1 MVKIPDSP
9 QIQRGKPV
17 AQAPTVRQPL
27 NIEGAGFQATQKAI
41 TTTQSLLQKEQ
52 LRQDRIQEKQQKLA
66 FEQVKKEQ
74 EAYDVAQI
82 NDAKNKIRRIDNEI
96 RLDANNRPIDEN
108 FTKLGE
114 TYKQQRNLKI
124 QEATRNLPD
133 YLQSKIKSFVDA
145 QGIDLEFKV
154 GTTFQRK
161 QKEFTQNIS
170 YEAIREASEQFS
182 NATNE
187 IELAQAQ
194 QGFEDVINSIK
205 NSGALTPKQID
216 SEIKAINEERK
227 QKELQYKKRNAIKQA
242 IGGKV
247 ILDRKTQQKDL
258 DSYFDNIE
266 TGDIDYLKGKGQ
278 EIAIKTGVLPT
289 SFKREV
295 INSMRMGEPL
305 KKFDSAMTINNLIT
319 QNKALQE
326 QFKSSHIAYATA
338 VAERS
343 SLGLDPK
350 KIIEFTDNEFSKNKS
365 LDRDLRQKNFKD
377 EYKRNNEDVDDRLV
391 SLTEDIA
398 DEFGDMYEKEK
409 GLNWFQD
416 FFLSRDPSV
425 PQQMTQ
431 EVVEVAEEFYINE
444 GLDFDSS
451 IETAKRVVSKNW
463 KVTTVGKDI
472 DGNKTRLTKYSI
484 ESQYPRYTDEIVQQA
499 NTVTKT
505 LIKESGGTFFDNDS
519 ENFNLIP
526 ILNSVGNEKTGYN
539 IIYKNKDGVFESLR
553 DENNLMY
560 AYYPD
565 ITKIPSYKAGE
576 KQREVL
582 RK

>member
-9 QIQRGKPV
+9 QIQRGKTV
-17 AQAPTVRQPL
+17 AQAPAVRQPL

-41 TTTQSLLQKEQ
+41 TTTQSLLQKEA
-52 LRQDRIQEKQQKLA
+52 LRQDRIQKEQQKLA
-66 FEQVKKEQ
+66 FEQAKKEQ
-74 EAYDVAQI
+74 EAYNVAQI

-96 RLDANNRPIDEN
+96 RLDANNRGIDEN

-114 TYKQQRNLKI
+114 TYQQQRNLRI
-124 QEATRNLPD
+124 QEATKNLPD
-133 YLQSKIKSFVDA
+133 NLQSKIKSFVDA

-182 NATNE
+182 NSTNE

-194 QGFEDVINSIK
+194 EEFESVISSIK
-205 NSGALTPKQID
+205 NSGALTPNQID
-216 SEIKAINEERK
+216 SEIKAINKERK
-227 QKELQYKKRNAIKQA
+227 EKELQFQKRNTIKQA

-247 ILDRKTQQKDL
+247 ILDPKTQQKDL
-258 DSYFDNIE
+258 DLYFDNIK
-266 TGDIDYLKGKGQ
+266 TGNIDYLKGKGQ

-305 KKFDSAMTINNLIT
+305 QKFDSAMTINNLIT

-365 LDRDLRQKNFKD
+365 LDRDLRKSNFKD
-377 EYKRNNEDVDDRLV
+377 EYKRNNEDVDDRLA
-391 SLTEDIA
+391 SLTKDIA
-398 DEFGDMYEKEK
+398 DEFGDVYEKEK

-416 FFLSRDPSV
+416 LITRDPSV

-451 IETAKRVVSKNW
+451 IETAKKVVSKNW

-472 DGNKTRLTKYSI
+472 DGNKTRLAKYGI

-499 NTVTKT
+499 NTVTKA
-505 LIKESGGTFFDNDS
+505 LIQQSGGTFFDNDS
-519 ENFNLIP
+519 KNFNLIP
-526 ILNSVGNEKTGYN
+526 ILSSVGNEKTGYN

-565 ITKIPSYKAGE
+565 ITKTPSYKAGE

>member
-1 MVKIPDSP
+1 
-9 QIQRGKPV
+9 
-17 AQAPTVRQPL
+17 
-27 NIEGAGFQATQKAI
+27 
-41 TTTQSLLQKEQ
+41 
-52 LRQDRIQEKQQKLA
+52 
-66 FEQVKKEQ
+66 
-74 EAYDVAQI
+74 
-82 NDAKNKIRRIDNEI
+82 
-96 RLDANNRPIDEN
+96 LDP
-108 FTKLGE
+108 
-114 TYKQQRNLKI
+114 
-124 QEATRNLPD
+124 
-133 YLQSKIKSFVDA
+133 
-145 QGIDLEFKV
+145 
-154 GTTFQRK
+154 
-161 QKEFTQNIS
+161 
-170 YEAIREASEQFS
+170 
-182 NATNE
+182 
-187 IELAQAQ
+187 
-194 QGFEDVINSIK
+194 
-205 NSGALTPKQID
+205 
-216 SEIKAINEERK
+216 
-227 QKELQYKKRNAIKQA
+227 
-242 IGGKV
+242 
-247 ILDRKTQQKDL
+247 KTQQKDL
-258 DSYFDNIE
+258 DSYFDNIK
-266 TGDIDYLKGKGQ
+266 TGNTDYLKNKGQ

-295 INSMRMGEPL
+295 INSMRMGEAL
-305 KKFDSAMTINNLIT
+305 QRFDSAMTIDNLIT

-365 LDRDLRQKNFKD
+365 LDRDLRQNNFKD
-377 EYKRNNEDVDDRLV
+377 EYKRNNKDVDDRLA
-391 SLTEDIA
+391 SLTKDIA
-398 DEFGDMYEKEK
+398 DEFGDIYEKEK

-416 FFLSRDPSV
+416 LITRDPSV

-472 DGNKTRLTKYSI
+472 DGNKTRLAKYGI
-484 ESQYPRYTDEIVQQA
+484 ESQYPRYTNEIVQQA
-499 NTVTKT
+499 NTAVK
-505 LIKESGGTFFDNDS
+505 LQIKQSGGTFFDNDS

-539 IIYKNKDGVFESLR
+539 IIYKNKDGVFETLR
-553 DENNLMY
+553 SVSDKPNENNLMY

-565 ITKIPSYKAGE
+565 IKEVPSYKAGE

>member
-9 QIQRGKPV
+9 QIQKGKPV
-17 AQAPTVRQPL
+17 AQIPTVRQPL
-27 NIEGAGFQATQKAI
+27 NIEGIGLGVTQKAI
-41 TTTQSLLQKEQ
+41 TTTQSLLEKER
-52 LRQDRIQEKQQKLA
+52 LRQDRIQEEKQKLA
-66 FEQVKKEQ
+66 FEQAKKEQ

-82 NDAKNKIRRIDNEI
+82 NNAKNKIRRIDNEI
-96 RLDANNRPIDEN
+96 RLGANNTAIDEN

-114 TYKQQRNLKI
+114 TYKQQRKLRI

-133 YLQSKIKSFVDA
+133 YLQSKIKSFVDT

-161 QKEFTQNIS
+161 QKEYTQNIS

-194 QGFEDVINSIK
+194 QGFDDVIDSIK
-205 NSGALTPKQID
+205 NSGALTPNQID
-216 SEIKAINEERK
+216 SEIKAINKERK
-227 QKELQYKKRNAIKQA
+227 EKELQFQKRNTIKQA
-242 IGGKV
+242 IGGKL
-247 ILDRKTQQKDL
+247 ILDPKTQQKDL
-258 DSYFDNIE
+258 DSYFDNIK
-266 TGDIDYLKGKGQ
+266 TGNIDFLKNKGQ

-289 SFKREV
+289 SFKREL

-305 KKFDSAMTINNLIT
+305 QRFDSAMTINNLIT
-319 QNKALQE
+319 QNQALQE
-326 QFKSSHIAYATA
+326 QFKSSLIGYATA

-343 SLGLDPK
+343 SLGLDPRK
-350 KIIEFTDNEFSKNKS
+350 VIEFTDNEFSKNKS
-365 LDRDLRQKNFKD
+365 LDRDLRQRNFKD
-377 EYKRNNEDVDDRLV
+377 EYKRNNKDVDDRLA
-391 SLTEDIA
+391 SLTKDIA
-398 DEFGDMYEKEK
+398 DEFGDIYEKEK
-409 GLNWFQD
+409 GLNWLQD

-431 EVVEVAEEFYINE
+431 EVIRVAEEFYINE

-499 NTVTKT
+499 NTV
-505 LIKESGGTFFDNDS
+505 IKLKIQQSGGTFFDNDS

-526 ILNSVGNEKTGYN
+526 ILSSVGNEKTGYN
-539 IIYKNKDGVFESLR
+539 VIYKNKDGVFESLR
-553 DENNLMY
+553 DENNLLY

-565 ITKIPSYKAGE
+565 ITELPSYKAGE

-582 RK
+582 SK

>member
-9 QIQRGKPV
+9 QIQRGKSV
-17 AQAPTVRQPL
+17 AQAPNVRQPL

-41 TTTQSLLQKEQ
+41 TTSQSLIQQKQ
-52 LRQDRIQEKQQKLA
+52 LRQDRIQKEQQKIA
-66 FEQVKKEQ
+66 FEQAKKEQ

-114 TYKQQRNLKI
+114 TYQQQRNLRI

-133 YLQSKIKSFVDA
+133 YLQPTIKSFVDA

-161 QKEFTQNIS
+161 QNEYTQNIS

-216 SEIKAINEERK
+216 SQIKAINEERK
-227 QKELQYKKRNAIKQA
+227 EKELQFQKRNAIKQA
-242 IGGKV
+242 ISGEV
-247 ILDRKTQQKDL
+247 ILDPKTQQKDL

-266 TGDIDYLKGKGQ
+266 TGDIDYLKNKGQ

-289 SFKREV
+289 SFKKEV
-295 INSMRMGEPL
+295 INSMRMGNFQE
-305 KKFDSAMTINNLIT
+305 KFDSAMTINNLIT

-326 QFKSSHIAYATA
+326 QFKSSHIAYATV

-365 LDRDLRQKNFKD
+365 LDRDLRQSNFKD
-377 EYKRNNEDVDDRLV
+377 EYKRNNKDVDKRL
-391 SLTEDIA
+391 SKLTRNIA
-398 DEFGDMYEKEK
+398 DEFGDVYEAEQ
-409 GLNWFQD
+409 GIG
-416 FFLSRDPSV
+416 FFRDIITKDPSV

-431 EVVEVAEEFYINE
+431 EVIEVAEEFYINE

-451 IETAKRVVSKNW
+451 IETAKKVIAKNW

-472 DGNKTRLTKYSI
+472 DGNKTRLAKYSI

-499 NTVTKT
+499 NTVTRA
-505 LIKESGGTFFDNDS
+505 LIQQSEGTFFENDS

-526 ILNSVGNEKTGYN
+526 IFNSVGNEKTGYN

-553 DENNLMY
+553 DKKNLMY

-565 ITKIPSYKAGE
+565 ITKVPSYKAGE

-582 RK
+582 KK

>member
-9 QIQRGKPV
+9 QIQRGKSV
-17 AQAPTVRQPL
+17 AQIPTVRQPL

-41 TTTQSLLQKEQ
+41 TTTQSLLHQEQ
-52 LRQDRIQEKQQKLA
+52 LKQDRIQKEQQKLA
-66 FEQVKKEQ
+66 FEQAKKEQ

-96 RLDANNRPIDEN
+96 RLDANDRGIDEN
-108 FTKLGE
+108 FTKLGK
-114 TYKQQRNLKI
+114 TYKQQRNLRI
-124 QEATRNLPD
+124 QEATKNLPD
-133 YLQSKIKSFVDA
+133 YLHSKIKSFVDA
-145 QGIDLEFKV
+145 QAIDLEFKV

-170 YEAIREASEQFS
+170 YEAIRESAEQFS
-182 NATNE
+182 NATNP

-205 NSGALTPKQID
+205 NSGALTPNQID
-216 SEIKAINEERK
+216 SEIKAINKERK
-227 QKELQYKKRNAIKQA
+227 EKELQFQKRNAVKQA
-242 IGGKV
+242 INGEV
-247 ILDRKTQQKDL
+247 ILDPKTQQKDL
-258 DSYFDNIE
+258 DSYFDSISDDAN
-266 TGDIDYLKGKGQ
+266 YLKNKGQ

-295 INSMRMGEPL
+295 VNSMKMGNSQ

-319 QNKALQE
+319 QNQALQE
-326 QFKSSHIAYATA
+326 QFKSSHIAYSTA

-365 LDRDLRQKNFKD
+365 LDRDLRQSNFKD

-391 SLTEDIA
+391 SLTKDIA
-398 DEFGDMYEKEK
+398 DEFGDVYEKEK

-431 EVVEVAEEFYINE
+431 EVIEVAEEFYINE
-444 GLDFDSS
+444 GLDFESS
-451 IETAKRVVSKNW
+451 IETAKKVVSKNW

-472 DGNKTRLTKYSI
+472 DGNKTRLAKYGI

-499 NTVTKT
+499 NTVTKA
-505 LIKESGGTFFDNDS
+505 LIKQSGGIFFDNDS

-565 ITKIPSYKAGE
+565 IKKLPSYKAGE

>member
-9 QIQRGKPV
+9 QIQRGKTV

-27 NIEGAGFQATQKAI
+27 NIEGAGFQVAQKAI
-41 TTTQSLLQKEQ
+41 TTTQSLLQQEQ
-52 LRQDRIQEKQQKLA
+52 LRQDRIQKEQQKLA
-66 FEQVKKEQ
+66 FEQAKKEQ
-74 EAYDVAQI
+74 EAYEVAQI
-82 NDAKNKIRRIDNEI
+82 NDAKNKIRRIDNQI
-96 RLDANNRPIDEN
+96 RLDAN
-108 FTKLGE
+108 TKE
-114 TYKQQRNLKI
+114 INADFKQIGKEYQSTRAFEIKKATSNLDKS
-124 QEATRNLPD
+124 LLKK
-133 YLQSKIKSFVDA
+133 LQPFIDA
-145 QGIDLEFKV
+145 QGIDLEFQV

-161 QKEFTQNIS
+161 QKDYTQNIS
-170 YEAIREASEQFS
+170 YESIRSFAEQFE
-182 NATNE
+182 NATNP
-187 IELAQAQ
+187 IELTQAQ
-194 QGFEDVINSIK
+194 QGFDNVINSIK

-227 QKELQYKKRNAIKQA
+227 EKELQFQKRNAVKQA
-242 IGGKV
+242 ISGEV
-247 ILDRKTQQKDL
+247 ILDPKTQQKDL
-258 DSYFDNIE
+258 DAYFDNIK
-266 TGDIDYLKGKGQ
+266 TGNTDYLKNKGQ

-295 INSMRMGEPL
+295 INSMRMGNSQE
-305 KKFDSAMTINNLIT
+305 KFDSAMTINNLIT

-377 EYKRNNEDVDDRLV
+377 EYKRNNKDVDKKLAK
-391 SLTEDIA
+391 LTRNIA
-398 DEFGDMYEKEK
+398 DEFGDVYEA
-409 GLNWFQD
+409 
-416 FFLSRDPSV
+416 
-425 PQQMTQ
+425 Q
-431 EVVEVAEEFYINE
+431 EVIEVAEEFYINE

-451 IETAKRVVSKNW
+451 IETAKRVISKNW

-472 DGNKTRLTKYSI
+472 DGNKTRLAKYSI

-499 NTVTKT
+499 NTVTKA
-505 LIKESGGTFFDNDS
+505 LIQQSGGTFFDNDS

-526 ILNSVGNEKTGYN
+526 ILSSVGNEKTGYN

-565 ITKIPSYKAGE
+565 ITKTPSYKAGE

>member
-9 QIQRGKPV
+9 QIQRGKTV
-17 AQAPTVRQPL
+17 AQAPAVRQPL
-27 NIEGAGFQATQKAI
+27 NIEGAGFQVAQKAI
-41 TTTQSLLQKEQ
+41 TTTQSLLQKEG
-52 LRQDRIQEKQQKLA
+52 LRQDRIQKEQQKLV
-66 FEQVKKEQ
+66 FEQAKKEQ
-74 EAYDVAQI
+74 EAYNVAQI

-96 RLDANNRPIDEN
+96 RLDANNRGIDEN

-114 TYKQQRNLKI
+114 TYQQQRNLKI
-124 QEATRNLPD
+124 QEATKNLPD
-133 YLQSKIKSFVDA
+133 NLQSKIKSFVDA

-182 NATNE
+182 NSTNE

-194 QGFEDVINSIK
+194 EEFESVISSIK

-216 SEIKAINEERK
+216 SEIKAINKERK
-227 QKELQYKKRNAIKQA
+227 EKELQFQKRNTIKQA

-247 ILDRKTQQKDL
+247 ILDPKTQQKDL
-258 DSYFDNIE
+258 DLYFDNIK
-266 TGDIDYLKGKGQ
+266 TGNIDYLKGKGQ

-305 KKFDSAMTINNLIT
+305 QKFDSAMTINNLIT

-326 QFKSSHIAYATA
+326 QFKSSYIAYATA

-365 LDRDLRQKNFKD
+365 LDRDLRRNNFKD
-377 EYKRNNEDVDDRLV
+377 EYKRNNKDVDDRLA
-391 SLTEDIA
+391 SLTKDIA
-398 DEFGDMYEKEK
+398 DEFGDIYEAEQ
-409 GLNWFQD
+409 GIG
-416 FFLSRDPSV
+416 FFRDLITKDPSV

-451 IETAKRVVSKNW
+451 IETAKRAISKNW

-472 DGNKTRLTKYSI
+472 DGNKTRLAKYSI
-484 ESQYPRYTDEIVQQA
+484 ESQYPRYTNEIVQQA
-499 NTVTKT
+499 NTVTKA
-505 LIKESGGTFFDNDS
+505 LIKQSGGTFFDNDS

-526 ILNSVGNEKTGYN
+526 ILSSVGNEKTGYN

-565 ITKIPSYKAGE
+565 ITELPSYKAGK